1 MVTVFV
7 ALVLPP
13 LLPPLPP
20 PLPALQAAA
29 SRPTATRAPIALR
42 RLMTEA
48 FRFVDGNAGLP
59 GRRRWRQLPGRC
71 APGRYLRVGRCLR
84 CGLCRGRWLR
94 EVRGHRG

>member
-7 ALVLPP
+7 ALVLP
-13 LLPPLPP
+13 LALPLPP

-48 FRFVDGNAGLP
+48 FRFVDGNVGLP
-59 GRRRWRQLPGRC
+59 GRRRWRHLPGRC
-71 APGRYLRVGRCLR
+71 PSGRYLRVGRCLR
-84 CGLCRGRWLR
+84 CGPGRVGGRCLSD
-94 EVRGHRG
+94 VRG